1 MKDQPLLRIIAQ
13 GNLPFMIV
21 YGLYVQTHG
30 ELGPGGGFQ
39 AGVVIAAGFI
49 LYGLVFGVHEMRRI
63 VPRWVTDLFAALG
76 VMLYA
81 GVGVYSAING
91 YEFLDHAAI
100 IPSNPGGAEPWGMVL
115 VEWGVGFTVTAVM
128 ITIFNEITEGTV
140 EADGPSDEPNNA
152 TVGFSGEKKTAEIVG
167 ESEEA

>member
-1 MKDQPLLRIIAQ
+1 MKDQPLLRVIAQ
-13 GNLPFMIV
+13 GNIPLMVV

-39 AGVVIAAGFI
+39 AGVIIAAGFI

-63 VPRWVTDLFAALG
+63 VPRWFTDVLAAVG

-91 YEFLDHAAI
+91 YEFLDHTAI
-100 IPSNPGGAEPWGMVL
+100 MPSNPGGAEPWGMVL

-128 ITIFNEITEGTV
+128 ITIFNEVTEGTT
-140 EADGPSDEPNNA
+140 EETAADDDSADAERNA
-152 TVGFSGEKKTAEIVG
+152 NIGYKGEL
-167 ESEEA
+167 